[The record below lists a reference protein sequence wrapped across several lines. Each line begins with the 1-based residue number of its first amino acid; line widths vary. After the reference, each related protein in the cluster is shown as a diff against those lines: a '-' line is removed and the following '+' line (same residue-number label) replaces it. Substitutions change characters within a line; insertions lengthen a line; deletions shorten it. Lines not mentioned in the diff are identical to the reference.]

1 MCVGVLECS
10 CWRVA
15 ISLSVERS
23 LVTIKLEAVMDRE
36 DIVRRKRMV
45 DRVRRVIV

>member
-1 MCVGVLECS
+1 M
-10 CWRVA
+10 
-15 ISLSVERS
+15 
-23 LVTIKLEAVMDRE
+23 VTIKLEAVMDRE